1 MLNRSPSMVEAHQ
14 GSVETDGSQ
23 LPGDPSV
30 TPIKNIADLAAI
42 AGVAV
47 STVSRA
53 LANKP
58 GVKLE
63 TRDRIQQ
70 LAKLHSFCIN
80 TYAQSLR
87 AGKGGERQAA
97 PPSPL
102 YPSEPPPDAFTLRL
116 LKTIFDQATRSGF
129 DVRSRRL
136 EAERIESITSGLSD
150 FKEPNQ
156 SLSNRIIRGNRVTI
170 QITIANGYLS
180 QKEVGYCIELSAPLS
195 LTNVGSQRVE

>member
-1 MLNRSPSMVEAHQ
+1 MLNRSPSMEEAHQ

-23 LPGDPSV
+23 LPGDLSV

-97 PPSPL
+97 LPSPL
-102 YPSEPPPDAFTLRL
+102 NPSEPSPDAFTLRL

-129 DVRSRRL
+129 DVRSRRV
-136 EAERIESITSGLSD
+136 EVRHTAELAAT
-150 FKEPNQ
+150 
-156 SLSNRIIRGNRVTI
+156 
-170 QITIANGYLS
+170 LS
-180 QKEVGYCIELSAPLS
+180 QFGDQIRASRNVPSSPTPVTFQIMLNSFGTAECAVGYCVELTAQNVAS
-195 LTNVGSQRVE
+195 TNKNKS

>member
-23 LPGDPSV
+23 QPGDLSV

-53 LANKP
+53 IANKP

-80 TYAQSLR
+80 TYAQNLR

-97 PPSPL
+97 LPSFL
-102 YPSEPPPDAFTLRL
+102 NPSEPPPDAFPLRL

-129 DVRSRRL
+129 DVRSRRV
-136 EAERIESITSGLSD
+136 EIGHTAELAATVPQFGD
-150 FKEPNQ
+150 Q
-156 SLSNRIIRGNRVTI
+156 IRASRNDPSCPTPVTF
-170 QITIANGYLS
+170 QIMLNSFGTAEC
-180 QKEVGYCIELSAPLS
+180 KVGYCVELTAQNVAS
-195 LTNVGSQRVE
+195 TNKNKS